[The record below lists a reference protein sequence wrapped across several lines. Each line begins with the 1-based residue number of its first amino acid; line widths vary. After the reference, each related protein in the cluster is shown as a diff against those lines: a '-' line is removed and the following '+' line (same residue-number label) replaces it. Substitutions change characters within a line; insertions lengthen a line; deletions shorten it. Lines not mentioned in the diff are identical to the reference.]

1 MKYNFDEIIDR
12 TNTNAL
18 NTDGFRGYIFH
29 AGPEKVFPYKDE
41 EFVRMWVADMEFAT
55 APEVCDALKERIDR
69 KIFGYTGVY
78 NDDYYQSFLK
88 WCKDHYDWE
97 FPKEELTFSSG
108 IIPALFQLVE
118 TLCCKDEKVLINTP
132 AYGYFAHAAEYNNV
146 EILKSPLKRD
156 EAGHFTM
163 DLEDFEEKAKDP
175 KVKLVIFC
183 NPHNPTGRMWTQKEL
198 SEIAEIVEKYNLW
211 IISDEIHCDLIREG
225 KKHIPMAKVMKDY
238 PKLIT
243 CMSASKTFNMAGLQ
257 FSNIIIRDP
266 ATREEFKRV
275 DKIGGFVNPLS
286 LVAQKAAYD
295 VGGEWHEELKMYLD
309 ENFRFLK
316 GFLDEYLPEA
326 VMEIPE
332 ATYLA
337 WVDMS
342 KYFNE
347 DDDLPSFFAY
357 KAGVLLEGGDALFVG
372 NANRFI
378 RLNLAMPRS
387 IIKNGLERMRDAIV
401 KYKVNREV

>member
-1 MKYNFDEIIDR
+1 MYNFDEIIDR
-12 TNTNAL
+12 THTNAL

-29 AGPEKVFPYKDE
+29 AGPEKVFPYADD
-41 EFVRMWVADMEFAT
+41 EFVRMWVADMEFAV
-55 APEVCDALKERIDR
+55 APEICDALKARIDR
-69 KIFGYTGVY
+69 RIFGYTGVY
-78 NDDYYQSFLK
+78 DDEYYQSFNK
-88 WCKDHYDWE
+88 WCVDHYDWTV
-97 FPKEELTFSSG
+97 PKEELTFSPG

-118 TLCCKDEKVLINTP
+118 TLCAKDEKVIINTP
-132 AYGYFAHAAEYNNV
+132 SYGYFAHAAEYNHV
-146 EILKSPLKRD
+146 EFMMSPLKRD
-156 EAGHFTM
+156 EKGHFTL
-163 DLEDFEEKAKDP
+163 DLENFEKCAADP
-175 KVKLVIFC
+175 KAKLVIFC
-183 NPHNPTGRMWTQKEL
+183 NPHNPTGRMWTEEEL
-198 SEIAEIVEKYNLW
+198 SGVAKIVEKYNLW
-211 IISDEIHCDLIREG
+211 IISDEIHCDLIRAG
-225 KKHIPMAKVMKDY
+225 KKHIPMAKVMTDY

-266 ATREEFKRV
+266 ATRAEFIAA

-286 LVAQKAAYD
+286 LAGQKAAYD
-295 VGGEWHEELKMYLD
+295 VGGAWHEEMKAYLD

-316 GFLDEYLPEA
+316 QFLDENLPKA

-337 WVDMS
+337 WVDLS
-342 KYFNE
+342 AYFDK

-357 KAGVLLEGGDALFVG
+357 KAGVLLEGGDSLFVG

-387 IIKNGLERMRDAIV
+387 IIKTGLERMRDAITA
-401 KYKVNREV
+401 KNA